1 MEKTIAMLFLSRDL
15 AHAAH
20 LRTDSLAEHMA
31 LEKFYD
37 GIVGITDKLAEAWMG
52 HQGEKLGDIPLL
64 DNEFTGSIDDVLEQ
78 IMAWIEDNRPG
89 KPSYIENVIDEI
101 CALFAQTLY
110 RLREL
115 R

>member
-1 MEKTIAMLFLSRDL
+1 MEKTIAMLFLARDL

-20 LRTDSLAEHMA
+20 FRTDSLAEHLA

-37 GIVGITDKLAEAWMG
+37 GVVDLADKLAESWMG
-52 HQGEKLGDIPLL
+52 HQAKKLGDIPLL
-64 DNEFTGSIDDVLEQ
+64 DNEFTGAIDDILEQ
-78 IMAWIEDNRPG
+78 QLAWIEDNRPG
-89 KPSYIENVIDEI
+89 SPSYIENIFDEV

-115 R
+115 H

>member
-1 MEKTIAMLFLSRDL
+1 MEKTVAMLFLSRDL

-31 LEKFYD
+31 LNTFYD
-37 GIVGITDKLAEAWMG
+37 NVVGLADKLAESWMG
-52 HQGEKLGDIPLL
+52 HQQKKLGEIPLL

-78 IMAWIEDNRPG
+78 ILAWIEDNRPG
-89 KPSYIENVIDEI
+89 SPSYIENIIDEV

-110 RLREL
+110 RLREIH
-115 R
+115 